1 MKQVFEGHRLCKL
14 DGPLGPYI
22 DSYEAEMRSCGYAQQ
37 TREVQTRSPAA
48 TLLVT
53 LCSPS
58 SKIYDQSYA
67 GLSRGRTGSA
77 STLTGLS
84 PISTC
89 STRNSPEPGIVH
101 LFRGRNSRHTYGTR
115 LGEAGADA
123 FTIMASWATRP

>member
-22 DSYEAEMRSCGYAQQ
+22 DSYEVEMRSCGYAQQ

-53 LCSPS
+53 RCSSS

-67 GLSRGRTGSA
+67 GLSRRRTGSA

-89 STRNSPEPGIVH
+89 STRNSPEPGIVPIP
-101 LFRGRNSRHTYGTR
+101 GP
-115 LGEAGADA
+115 E
-123 FTIMASWATRP
+123 